1 MSIFSSKKI
10 EKNIQ
15 ASTNN
20 TKHDTNLKTHFLKLK
35 FCGGVGK
42 ATGANFLLQGPI
54 NIKSKNQQ
62 SAGENSNS
70 DKKLFSILV
79 DCGLEQGTPE
89 ADQFNRKP
97 WSYNPEEV
105 DILLVTHAHADHIGR
120 IPRLVRDGFR
130 GQIYSTS
137 ETKEITK
144 LMYEDSLKLISKE
157 STQKHIEPLFGE
169 DDVVKTFSL
178 WKTIEYHQNFE
189 LHPGYSVYLKDA
201 GHVLGSSMFE
211 LTVTDIE
218 GVYPKN
224 DGNPLSR
231 KIVFTGD
238 LGNTPS
244 PLLRDTE
251 EINDA
256 DYLLMESVYGDRN
269 HEDRDERLQK
279 LSDAIIDNHK
289 RKGVLLMP
297 MFALEKTQEILYELN
312 ELIEAKKLPM
322 TPIYL
327 DAPLAIKLTNIY
339 EHMTKNLKDS
349 ARTDMKRDD
358 IFQFP
363 GLRISETAEDS
374 MAIAHMPNP
383 KIIMAGSGMSSGGRI
398 QHHEAHYLKDPNN
411 TILFTGYQA
420 AGTLGRLIRDGAS
433 EVMIHNEKVPVKAR
447 VETISGYSSHKDM
460 DHLVDFVSNT
470 AEKVKKVFVVM
481 GETKSSLFLVQRL
494 RDYLGVDAMHPD
506 EDEEVFLD

>member
-1 MSIFSSKKI
+1 MKP
-10 EKNIQ
+10 
-15 ASTNN
+15 
-20 TKHDTNLKTHFLKLK
+20 FLKLK

-42 ATGANFLLQGPI
+42 ATGANFLLRGPR
-54 NIKSKNQQ
+54 NDGGK
-62 SAGENSNS
+62 GEG
-70 DKKLFSILV
+70 KREHFSILV
-79 DCGLEQGTPE
+79 DCGIEQGSPE
-89 ADQFNRKP
+89 ADIFNRKP
-97 WSYNPEEV
+97 WIFNPSEI

-120 IPRLVRDGFR
+120 IPRLVRDGFK
-130 GQIYSTS
+130 GIIYSTA

-144 LMYEDSLKLISKE
+144 LMFEDATKLVAKEALQKNIEKLYE
-157 STQKHIEPLFGE
+157 E
-169 DDVVKTFSL
+169 DDVMKTFSL
-178 WKTIEYHQNFE
+178 WKTIEYHENFK
-189 LHPGYSVYLKDA
+189 LHEGYSVYLKDA

-211 LTVTDIE
+211 LTVTDTA
-218 GVYPKN
+218 GGYPEV
-224 DGNPLSR
+224 DGKPLSR

-251 EINDA
+251 EITDA

-269 HEDRDERLQK
+269 HEERNQRLLK
-279 LSDAIIDNHK
+279 LADAIEDNHR

-312 ELIEAKKLPM
+312 ELVEARKLPV

-327 DAPLAIKLTNIY
+327 DAPLAIKLTNLY
-339 EHMTKNLKDS
+339 EHMTKNLKEG
-349 ARTDMKRDD
+349 ARTDMKHDD

-363 GLRISETAEDS
+363 GLRISETAQDS

-411 TILFTGYQA
+411 TIVFTGYQA
-420 AGTLGRLIRDGAS
+420 AGTLGRLILDGAP
-433 EVMIHNEKVPVKAR
+433 EVNIHNELVKIKAR
-447 VETISGYSSHKDM
+447 VEFISGYSSHKDM
-460 DHLVDFVSNT
+460 DHLVEFVSSA

-494 RDYLGVDAMHPD
+494 RDYLGVQAVHPD
-506 EDEEVFLD
+506 EGDEVDLD